1 MYDLRSQRTL
11 LVLQTHVEPM
21 EHVKLYQ
28 LDTSVNVM
36 PDTKEDTVK
45 QVHKIV
51 KKFVKVAP

>member
-1 MYDLRSQRTL
+1 MYDLRSQRTV

-51 KKFVKVAP
+51 KKFVKC